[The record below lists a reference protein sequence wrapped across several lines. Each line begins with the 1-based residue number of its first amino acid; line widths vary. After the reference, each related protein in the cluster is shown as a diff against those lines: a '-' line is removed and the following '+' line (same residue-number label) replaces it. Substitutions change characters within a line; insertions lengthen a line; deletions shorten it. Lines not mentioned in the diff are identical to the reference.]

1 MKVVIFKNVDN
12 KFAILTPTQEALQF
26 ATIEQIAKKDV
37 PEGCPFWIVDAST
50 LPQDIPQEAWEI
62 DESENPPDGYGS
74 QYYTFEE
81 VLNND

>member
-1 MKVVIFKNVDN
+1 MQTVLFKQNNQIAV
-12 KFAILTPTQEALQF
+12 LTPTQEALSQYD
-26 ATIEQIAKKDV
+26 IHVIAKKDV

-50 LPQDIPQEAWEI
+50 LPQDMPQEAWEI

>member
-1 MKVVIFKNVDN
+1 MQTILFKQNNQIAV
-12 KFAILTPTQEALQF
+12 LMPTQEALSQYNIQ
-26 ATIEQIAKKDV
+26 AIALKDV